1 VVVKG
6 GDGKEKAGSVQVLPP
21 TVNTFSLEIGGG
33 KEGESSTLESLNHWM
48 DKLGGDGAKFEVK
61 VGGALELF
69 WGWKEQIEDYGEES
83 QIWRAAYTTE
93 CQIGMKPLIGA
104 KVELTV
110 SALQIAF
117 GMPQCLTKHIGDL

>member
-1 VVVKG
+1 MQQPRAVEFPLG
-6 GDGKEKAGSVQVLPP
+6 IAWRMTLHTHGDVLHKILP
-21 TVNTFSLEIGGG
+21 
-33 KEGESSTLESLNHWM
+33 
-48 DKLGGDGAKFEVK
+48 
-61 VGGALELF
+61 ALELF

-117 GMPQCLTKHIGDL
+117 GMPQCLTKHIGDLDTARGVERFTYES